1 MAKVKS
7 KARKARMTNM
17 GAELQG
23 TISTIKGKYKNSL
36 EKLNNLDFS
45 KLGPNFNW
53 REQVDGLRKNMK
65 SEIQTSLVGILNKSL
80 DVPERANINPKER
93 SQYMM
98 YLREI
103 TKGLPED
110 VALDFIEREIK
121 EETDP
126 TVREG
131 INRYIELL
139 GQDPKVSAIGKNK
152 LIEIKRNNMT
162 DEEVEIEMAE
172 RMQETFLG
180 VIQSIDKYIDEDIKE
195 FENPRIGI
203 QSMTESYITGTIEN
217 TLRNL
222 STTYGIDE

>member
-7 KARKARMTNM
+7 KARKARMINM

-45 KLGPNFNW
+45 NLGPNFNW

-126 TVREG
+126 T
-131 INRYIELL
+131 
-139 GQDPKVSAIGKNK
+139 
-152 LIEIKRNNMT
+152 
-162 DEEVEIEMAE
+162 
-172 RMQETFLG
+172 
-180 VIQSIDKYIDEDIKE
+180 
-195 FENPRIGI
+195 
-203 QSMTESYITGTIEN
+203 
-217 TLRNL
+217 
-222 STTYGIDE
+222 